1 MVSNLSTRIHI
12 ESDILNLEVMS
23 REEVKSSV
31 QPSNLSHDQAQVLIN
46 GILVLLFAQLRI
58 KTDLDLSPSTQSP
71 PFQHL
76 I

>member
-58 KTDLDLSPSTQSP
+58 KTDLDLSPSTQPP